1 MPQDPSIE
9 AFFQWLKICEA
20 QGYDLPMDRRSL
32 KIRADHSALL
42 ERLLEGKEPLQ
53 EPPPRAFGYPWY
65 DLVETGEGDAMEVF
79 EAEGGLVINQEPWI
93 ILQRVEADCEWIVT
107 YEYKSRMSG
116 EVQVKRSNGRWCV
129 TPGKVRD
136 HVRRWIVK
144 RID

>member
-20 QGYDLPMDRRSL
+20 HGYDLGDRRFL
-32 KIRADHSALL
+32 KVQADHSALL
-42 ERLLEGKEPLQ
+42 ARLLEGKEPLH

-65 DLVETGEGDAMEVF
+65 DLVETGEGDATEVF
-79 EAEGGLVINQEPWI
+79 EAEGMLVINQVPWI

-107 YEYKSRMSG
+107 YEYKVRKGIGVES
-116 EVQVKRSNGRWCV
+116 KRSNGRWCV

-136 HVRRWIVK
+136 HMRHWTVK